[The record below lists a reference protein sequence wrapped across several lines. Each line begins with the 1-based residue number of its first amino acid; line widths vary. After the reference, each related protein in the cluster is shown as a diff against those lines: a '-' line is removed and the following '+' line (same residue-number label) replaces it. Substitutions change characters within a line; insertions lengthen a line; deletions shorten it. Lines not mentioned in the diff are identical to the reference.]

1 MSSLLFVSPSEEGP
15 SVHDL
20 HGTISVSSC
29 PSLWMSSLLFV
40 SPGEEGPSVHDLHV
54 VPSPSR
60 VVLPDG

>member
-1 MSSLLFVSPSEEGP
+1 M
-15 SVHDL
+15 
-20 HGTISVSSC
+20 
-29 PSLWMSSLLFV
+29 FV